1 MVNAALYDIE
11 GKSVSEIKLKDG
23 VFGITPNED
32 IVCEYIKVYLA
43 NQRQGTVC
51 KKTRSTMRGGGAKP
65 WRQKGTGR
73 ARAGTINSPIWVG
86 GGRTFGPF
94 PRDYTV
100 RLPKRIKKLA
110 LKSVF
115 SLLAKENKIKVIQ
128 DITLDQPKTKSVVQI
143 LKNLNVFNSKCLLLD
158 EPQDEKLYRSCKNIK
173 KLTYRKARTVNPYD
187 LLDSEFLLLTQKGLQ
202 VLEEVFV
209 S

>member
-1 MVNAALYDIE
+1 MINATLYDVE
-11 GKSVSEIKLKDG
+11 GKSLGEVKLRDDL
-23 VFGITPNED
+23 FGITPNENVVSD
-32 IVCEYIKVYLA
+32 YIKAYLG

-100 RLPKRIKKLA
+100 KLPKKVKRLA
-110 LKSVF
+110 LRSAF
-115 SLLAKENKIKVIQ
+115 SFKARENKILLIQKV
-128 DITLDQPKTKSVVQI
+128 DLDHPKTQRVAQI
-143 LKNLNVFNSKCLLLD
+143 LKNLNLSNSRCLLLD
-158 EPQDEKLYRSCKNIK
+158 EPEDDKLFKSCRNIRN
-173 KLTYRKARTVNPYD
+173 LTCKKARAVNPYD
-187 LLDSEFLLLTQKGLQ
+187 LLTTDYLLMTEKGLE
-202 VLEEVFV
+202 VLEEVFA

>member
-1 MVNAALYDIE
+1 MANAALYDTE
-11 GKSVSEIKLKDG
+11 GKSVSEIKLKDDL
-23 VFGITPNED
+23 FGITPNQD
-32 IVCEYIKVYLA
+32 IVCEYVKIYLA

-100 RLPKRIKKLA
+100 KIPKRIKRLA

-115 SLLAKENKIKVIQ
+115 SLKARENKIKVIQ
-128 DITLDQPKTKSVVQI
+128 DINLDQPKTKSIVQI
-143 LKNLNVFNSKCLLLD
+143 LKNLNVFDSKCLLLD
-158 EPQDEKLYRSCKNIK
+158 EPRDEKLYRSCKNIK
-173 KLTYRKARTVNPYD
+173 KLTCRKARTVNPYD

>member
-1 MVNAALYDIE
+1 MVSAALYDLE
-11 GKSVSEIKLKDG
+11 GKSVGEIGLKEDM
-23 VFGITPNED
+23 FGARPNEN
-32 IVCEYIKVYLA
+32 VVYEYVNAYLA

-94 PRDYTV
+94 PRDYTIK
-100 RLPKRIKKLA
+100 LPKKVKALA
-110 LKSVF
+110 LKSTLSF
-115 SLLAKENKIKVIQ
+115 KAKKKRIKVIQ
-128 DITLDQPKTKSVVQI
+128 EITLDHPKTKSVVQI
-143 LKNLNVFNSKCLLLD
+143 LKNLNVFDSKCLILD
-158 EPQDEKLYRSCKNIK
+158 EPQDDKLYKSCRNIK
-173 KLTYRKARTVNPYD
+173 NLTYKRARNVNPYD
-187 LLDSEFLLLTQKGLQ
+187 LLNSEYLLITRKGLE
-202 VLEEVFV
+202 VMEEVFV

>member
-1 MVNAALYDIE
+1 MASTTLYDIE
-11 GKSVSEIKLKDG
+11 GKSVSELKLKDDL
-23 VFGITPNED
+23 FGISPNQNV
-32 IVCEYIKVYLA
+32 IYEYVKAYLA

-51 KKTRSTMRGGGAKP
+51 KKTRSTMRGGGTKP

-94 PRDYTV
+94 PRDYTF
-100 RLPKRIKKLA
+100 RIPKKIKRLA
-110 LKSVF
+110 LKSAF
-115 SLLAKENKIKVIQ
+115 SLKANENKIKIIQ
-128 DITLDQPKTKSVVQI
+128 DITLDQPKTKSIVHI
-143 LKNLNVFNSKCLLLD
+143 LKNLNVSNSKCLLLD
-158 EPQDEKLYRSCKNIK
+158 EPQDDKLYRSCRNIK
-173 KLTYRKARTVNPYD
+173 NLTYRKVRTVNPYD
-187 LLDSEFLLLTQKGLQ
+187 LLNSEFLLLTQKGLQ

>member
-1 MVNAALYDIE
+1 MINATLYDVE
-11 GKSVSEIKLKDG
+11 GKPLGEVKLSDDL
-23 VFGITPNED
+23 FGINPNENVICD
-32 IVCEYIKVYLA
+32 YVKAYLG

-100 RLPKRIKKLA
+100 KLPKKVKRLA
-110 LKSVF
+110 LKSAF
-115 SLLAKENKIKVIQ
+115 SFKARENKILLIQKV
-128 DITLDQPKTKSVVQI
+128 DLDHPKTQRVAQI
-143 LKNLNVFNSKCLLLD
+143 LKNLNVSNSRCLLLD
-158 EPQDEKLYRSCKNIK
+158 ETQDDKLYKSCRNIRN
-173 KLTYRKARTVNPYD
+173 LTYKKARAVNPYD
-187 LLDSEFLLLTQKGLQ
+187 LLTTDYLLMTEKGLEA
-202 VLEEVFV
+202 LEEVFA

>member
-1 MVNAALYDIE
+1 MPSTALYDID
-11 GKSVSEIKLKDG
+11 GKSIGEVKLKDDM
-23 VFGITPNED
+23 FGANTNENV
-32 IVCEYIKVYLA
+32 IYEYVKSYLA

-86 GGRTFGPF
+86 GGRAFGPF

-100 RLPKRIKKLA
+100 KVPRKVKRLA
-110 LKSVF
+110 LICALSFK
-115 SLLAKENKIKVIQ
+115 AKQKKIKVIQ
-128 DITLDQPKTKSVVQI
+128 EIPLEHPKTKDVVQI
-143 LKNLNVFNSKCLLLD
+143 LMNLDLYDSKCLLLD
-158 EPQDEKLYRSCKNIK
+158 EPKDEKLYRSCKNIK
-173 KLTYRKARTVNPYD
+173 NLACKRARTVNPYD
-187 LLDSEFLLLTQKGLQ
+187 LLNCQYLLITQKGLE
-202 VLEEVFV
+202 VMEEVFL

>member
-1 MVNAALYDIE
+1 MANAALYDVE
-11 GKSVSEIKLKDG
+11 GKKVDEVRLKDDL
-23 VFGITPNED
+23 FGIIPNENVVHD
-32 IVCEYIKVYLA
+32 YVKAYLA

-94 PRDYTV
+94 PRDFSL
-100 RLPKRIKKLA
+100 RLPKKVKRLA
-110 LKSVF
+110 LKSAF
-115 SLLAKENKIKVIQ
+115 SFKARENRILLIQKIE
-128 DITLDQPKTKSVVQI
+128 LDHPRTQTVVQI
-143 LKNLNVFNSKCLLLD
+143 LKNLNVSDSRCLFLD
-158 EPQDEKLYRSCKNIK
+158 EPQDDKLYKSCRNIK
-173 KLTYRKARTVNPYD
+173 NLIYRRARTVSPYD
-187 LLDSEFLLLTQKGLQ
+187 LLTTDYLLMTEKGLQ
-202 VLEEVFV
+202 VLEEVFA

>member
-1 MVNAALYDIE
+1 MASTTLYDIE
-11 GKSVSEIKLKDG
+11 GKSVSELKLKDD
-23 VFGITPNED
+23 VFGISPNQNV
-32 IVCEYIKVYLA
+32 IYEYVKAYLA

-51 KKTRSTMRGGGAKP
+51 KKTRSTMRGGGVKP

-94 PRDYTV
+94 PRDYTF
-100 RLPKRIKKLA
+100 RIPKRIKRLA
-110 LKSVF
+110 LKSAF
-115 SLLAKENKIKVIQ
+115 SLKANENKIKIIQ
-128 DITLDQPKTKSVVQI
+128 DLALDQPKTKSVVQI
-143 LKNLNVFNSKCLLLD
+143 LRKLNVFDSKCLLLD
-158 EPQDEKLYRSCKNIK
+158 EPQDDKLYKSCRNIK
-173 KLTYRKARTVNPYD
+173 NLTYKKVRTVNPYD
-187 LLDSEFLLLTQKGLQ
+187 LLNSEFLLLTQKGLQ

>member
-1 MVNAALYDIE
+1 MASTTLYDIE
-11 GKSVSEIKLKDG
+11 GKSVSELKLKDDM
-23 VFGITPNED
+23 FGISPNQNV
-32 IVCEYIKVYLA
+32 IYEYVKAYLA

-51 KKTRSTMRGGGAKP
+51 KKTRSTMRGGGTKP

-94 PRDYTV
+94 PRDYTF
-100 RLPKRIKKLA
+100 RIPKRIKRLA
-110 LKSVF
+110 LKSAF
-115 SLLAKENKIKVIQ
+115 SLKANENKIKIIE

-143 LKNLNVFNSKCLLLD
+143 LKNLNVSDSKCLLLD
-158 EPQDEKLYRSCKNIK
+158 EPRDDKLYRSCRNIK
-173 KLTYRKARTVNPYD
+173 NLTYRKVRTVNPYD
-187 LLDSEFLLLTQKGLQ
+187 LLNSEFLLLTQMGLQ
-202 VLEEVFV
+202 VLEEVFA

>member
-1 MVNAALYDIE
+1 MASAALYDIE
-11 GKSVSEIKLKDG
+11 GKSVGQVKLKDDM
-23 VFGITPNED
+23 FGISPNED
-32 IVCEYIKVYLA
+32 VVCEYVKAYLD

-94 PRDYTV
+94 PRDYRV
-100 RLPKRIKKLA
+100 RIPKRVKRLA
-110 LKSVF
+110 LKSAF
-115 SLLAKENKIKVIQ
+115 SFMAKEEKIKIIQ
-128 DITLDQPKTKSVVQI
+128 DIILDQPKTKSVVQI
-143 LKNLNVFNSKCLLLD
+143 LKNLNVFDSKCLLLD
-158 EPQDEKLYRSCKNIK
+158 EPQDDKLYRSCRNIK
-173 KLTYRKARTVNPYD
+173 TLTYKKARTVNPYD
-187 LLDSEFLLLTQKGLQ
+187 LLNSEFLVLTQKGLQ

>member
-1 MVNAALYDIE
+1 MASAALYDLE
-11 GKSVSEIKLKDG
+11 GKTVGEIKLKDAM
-23 VFGITPNED
+23 FGTSPKENV
-32 IVCEYIKVYLA
+32 VCEYVKAYLA

-73 ARAGTINSPIWVG
+73 ARVGTINSPIWVG

-100 RLPKRIKKLA
+100 NLPKKTKRLA
-110 LKSVF
+110 LKSAF
-115 SLLAKENKIKVIQ
+115 SLKAQENKIKVIQ
-128 DITLDQPKTKSVVQI
+128 DIILDQPKTKNVVQI
-143 LKNLNVFNSKCLLLD
+143 LKNLDVFESRCLLLD
-158 EPQDEKLYRSCKNIK
+158 EPANDRLYKSCRNIRN
-173 KLTYRKARTVNPYD
+173 LTYKIARNVNPYD
-187 LLDSEFLLLTQKGLQ
+187 LLNADYLLMTQKGLE
-202 VLEEVFV
+202 VVEEVFV

>member
-1 MVNAALYDIE
+1 MANATLYDLE
-11 GKSVSEIKLKDG
+11 GKSVGEVQLRDDL
-23 VFGITPNED
+23 FGLTPNENAVYD
-32 IVCEYIKVYLA
+32 YVRAYLA

-51 KKTRSTMRGGGAKP
+51 KKTRSTMRGGGTKP

-100 RLPKRIKKLA
+100 RLPKKAKRLA
-110 LKSVF
+110 LKSAF
-115 SLLAKENKIKVIQ
+115 SFKAKQNKILLIQ
-128 DITLDQPKTKSVVQI
+128 KIDLDHPKTQRIAQI
-143 LKNLNVFNSKCLLLD
+143 LRNLNISDSKCLLLD
-158 EPQDEKLYRSCKNIK
+158 AAEDNKLYKSCRNIK
-173 KLTYRKARTVNPYD
+173 NLTYRRASAVNPYD
-187 LLDSEFLLLTQKGLQ
+187 LLTADHLLMTERGLQ
-202 VLEEVFV
+202 ALEEVFA

>member
-1 MVNAALYDIE
+1 MASTTLYDIE
-11 GKSVSEIKLKDG
+11 GKSVSELKLKDDM
-23 VFGITPNED
+23 FGISPNQNV
-32 IVCEYIKVYLA
+32 IYEYVRAYLA

-51 KKTRSTMRGGGAKP
+51 KKTRSTMRGGGTKP

-94 PRDYTV
+94 PRDYTF
-100 RLPKRIKKLA
+100 RIPKRIKRLA
-110 LKSVF
+110 LKSAF
-115 SLLAKENKIKVIQ
+115 SLKANENKIKIIQ

-143 LKNLNVFNSKCLLLD
+143 LKNLNVSDSKCLLLD
-158 EPQDEKLYRSCKNIK
+158 EPRDDKLYRSCRNIK
-173 KLTYRKARTVNPYD
+173 NLTYRKVRTVNPYD
-187 LLDSEFLLLTQKGLQ
+187 LLNSEFLLLTQKGLQ
-202 VLEEVFV
+202 VLEEVFA

>member
-1 MVNAALYDIE
+1 MASATLYDTE
-11 GKSVSEIKLKDG
+11 GKSVGEIKLKDDM
-23 VFGITPNED
+23 FGKSPNED
-32 IVCEYIKVYLA
+32 VVYEYVRAYLA

-94 PRDYTV
+94 PRDYTI
-100 RLPKRIKKLA
+100 RLSKKVKRLA
-110 LKSVF
+110 LKSAF
-115 SLLAKENKIKVIQ
+115 SFKAKENKIKVIQ
-128 DITLDQPKTKSVVQI
+128 DITLDQPKTKRVVEI
-143 LKNLNVFNSKCLLLD
+143 LQNLNVSDSKCLLLD
-158 EPQDEKLYRSCKNIK
+158 ETKDDKLYKSCRNIK
-173 KLTYRKARTVNPYD
+173 NLTYKRARTVNPYD
-187 LLDSEFLLLTQKGLQ
+187 LLETDYLLITQKGLQ
-202 VLEEVFV
+202 VVEEVFV

>member
-1 MVNAALYDIE
+1 MASTTLYDIE
-11 GKSVSEIKLKDG
+11 GKSVSELKLKDDM
-23 VFGITPNED
+23 FGISPNQNV
-32 IVCEYIKVYLA
+32 IYEYVRAYLA

-51 KKTRSTMRGGGAKP
+51 KKTRSTMRGGGTKP

-94 PRDYTV
+94 PRDYTF
-100 RLPKRIKKLA
+100 RIPKRIKRLA
-110 LKSVF
+110 LKSAF
-115 SLLAKENKIKVIQ
+115 SLKANENKIKIIQ

-143 LKNLNVFNSKCLLLD
+143 LKNLNVSDSKCLLLD
-158 EPQDEKLYRSCKNIK
+158 DPRDDKLYRSCRNIK
-173 KLTYRKARTVNPYD
+173 NLTYRKVRTVNPYD
-187 LLDSEFLLLTQKGLQ
+187 LLNSEFLLLTQKGLQ
-202 VLEEVFV
+202 VLEEVFA

>member
-1 MVNAALYDIE
+1 MANATMYDLE
-11 GKSVSEIKLKDG
+11 GKSVGQVQLRDDL
-23 VFGITPNED
+23 FGIIPNQD
-32 IVCEYIKVYLA
+32 LISDYVKAYLG

-51 KKTRSTMRGGGAKP
+51 KKTRSTMRGGGTKP

-100 RLPKRIKKLA
+100 RLPKKIKRLA
-110 LKSVF
+110 LKSAF
-115 SLLAKENKIKVIQ
+115 SFKARENKILLVQRI
-128 DITLDQPKTKSVVQI
+128 DLDHPKTQRVTQI
-143 LKNLNVFNSKCLLLD
+143 LKNLKVSDSKCLLLD
-158 EPQDEKLYRSCKNIK
+158 EPEDDRLYKSCRNIK
-173 KLTYRKARTVNPYD
+173 NLTYKKARTVNPYD
-187 LLDSEFLLLTQKGLQ
+187 LLTADYLLMTQKGLES
-202 VLEEVFV
+202 LEEVFA

>member
-1 MVNAALYDIE
+1 MANAALYDIE
-11 GKSVSEIKLKDG
+11 GKSVSEIKLKDD
-23 VFGITPNED
+23 VFGITPNEE
-32 IVCEYIKVYLA
+32 VVYEYVKVYLA

-100 RLPKRIKKLA
+100 RLPKRIKRLA

-143 LKNLNVFNSKCLLLD
+143 LKNLNVFDSKCLLLD
-158 EPQDEKLYRSCKNIK
+158 EPEDDKLYRSCKNIK
-173 KLTYRKARTVNPYD
+173 NLTYRKAQTVNPYD